1 MRYPALIALL
11 VTLLAF
17 GLAWG
22 CTNTQTSTPVP
33 TEAGA
38 SGAPDATSARATASP
53 TARGAIDPF
62 APVVAIVDQAQ
73 PSVVTV
79 LTEGGVGSGVVYSS
93 DGTIV
98 TNNHVIAGASS
109 FVVAF
114 ASGEQLPAALVGT
127 DPATDVAVLRVER
140 NDLPAANWD
149 VELPEIGSLAV
160 ALGSPLGF
168 ENTVTVGVVSGV
180 QRTIPGSA
188 QQSQALVDLIQ
199 TDAAISPGNSG
210 GALVDAEARVIGMN
224 VAYIPPAASAVSIG
238 FAIPAAT
245 VTSVADA
252 LIAGRPV
259 QHAFLGIR
267 YGTLTPQVAEQ
278 YNLGVEQGLIVMEVV
293 PGGPADAAGIV
304 PGDVITAMAGEPTTQ
319 VEDII
324 AVLRRHAPGET
335 LAIEIVRD
343 GERQTVNAVLG
354 EA

>member
-1 MRYPALIALL
+1 MRHSALIALL
-11 VTLLAF
+11 LTVLAF
-17 GLAWG
+17 GLLSG
-22 CTNTQTSTPVP
+22 CTNAQTSTPVP
-33 TEAGA
+33 TQSGA
-38 SGAPDATSARATASP
+38 STAPGGTPAGVTASP
-53 TARGAIDPF
+53 AGGGAVDPF
-62 APVVAIVDQAQ
+62 APVVAIVEQAQ

-79 LTEGGVGSGVVYSS
+79 LTERGVGSGVVYSG

-98 TNNHVIAGASS
+98 TNNHVIAGAPSLT
-109 FVVAF
+109 VAF
-114 ASGEQLPAALVGT
+114 ASGEQLPATVVGT

-140 NDLPAANWD
+140 TDLPAANW
-149 VELPEIGSLAV
+149 EPTLPEIGSLAV

-168 ENTVTVGVVSGV
+168 ENTVTVGVVSGL

-188 QQSQALVDLIQ
+188 QQGAALVDLIQ

-245 VTSVADA
+245 VTAVADA

-278 YNLGVEQGLIVMEVV
+278 YNVGVEQGLIVMEVV
-293 PGGPADAAGIV
+293 PNSPAHAAGLV

-324 AVLRRHAPGET
+324 AVLRRHAPGQT
-335 LAIEIVRD
+335 VAIEIVRG
-343 GERQTVNAVLG
+343 GERQTVNVVLG